1 MDTMK
6 FELSMSDVR
15 LVRESL
21 VLRANQLRRAI
32 NAETD
37 PDVLRIRQ
45 SQFKA
50 VDHLIS
56 TFH

>member
-21 VLRANQLRRAI
+21 ALRANQLRRAI

-50 VDHLIS
+50 VDLLIA